1 MSHRF
6 FRFLSLCAL
15 LSLPAGPG
23 RAAVVQLFEQPAA
36 GGRTAY
42 QLVNP
47 LGAATAFDIT
57 AFAVS
62 LPSDP
67 IYPGDPITPID
78 PVAPAGW
85 SAQVLTLA
93 DWAQPMG
100 GPVFGGPVDLPSRP
114 TWAQFTGRSFGS
126 AFADTATV
134 LGFFVGFQPDAAGHW
149 HYVPIDPIR
158 PGTALAGFSR
168 AGAPASDFLAAGPL
182 DAGTFT
188 GDVADATTLGVAAFN
203 APATPTPEPAS
214 ATLLGL
220 GALLLTTRRRRAW
233 QWPGSVTPSRHV
245 HDYRSLGR

>member
-1 MSHRF
+1 MKTP
-6 FRFLSLCAL
+6 SLRAAGLLPLLLAL
-15 LSLPAGPG
+15 LAGPG
-23 RAAVVQLFEQPAA
+23 PFAAGAVVQLFEQPAA

-57 AFAVS
+57 ALAVS
-62 LPSDP
+62 FAPDTNP
-67 IYPGDPITPID
+67 AD

-93 DWAQPMG
+93 EWAQPMG

-149 HYVPIDPIR
+149 QYYPSDPIR

-188 GDVADATTLGVAAFN
+188 GDVADAPTLGVAAFN

-220 GALLLTTRRRRAW
+220 GALLLTTRRRRRA
-233 QWPGSVTPSRHV
+233 
-245 HDYRSLGR
+245 